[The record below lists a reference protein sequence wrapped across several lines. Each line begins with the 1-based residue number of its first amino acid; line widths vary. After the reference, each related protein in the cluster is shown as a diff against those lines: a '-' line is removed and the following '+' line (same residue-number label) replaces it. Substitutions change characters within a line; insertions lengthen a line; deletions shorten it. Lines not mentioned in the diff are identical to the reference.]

1 MTEKKTMSR
10 EHIESLLYNAVIGL
24 SDCKGART
32 DKELRDM
39 LSEEVAINK
48 EDVEFILNLV
58 KGEKEE

>member
-1 MTEKKTMSR
+1 MLR
-10 EHIESLLYNAVIGL
+10 EHVESLLYNAVIGL
-24 SDCKGART
+24 ADCKGART

-58 KGEKEE
+58 KGEEEE

>member
-1 MTEKKTMSR
+1 MLR
-10 EHIESLLYNAVIGL
+10 EHVESLLYNAVIGL
-24 SDCKGART
+24 ADCKGART